1 MSLSRD
7 TTAIELWQQAKRDL
21 GDVEGLLHA
30 ERYDLI
36 NRAVQTISGWVYDL
50 SSNLYMTE
58 VVIVSSGG
66 AYETGSTGTYVVA
79 TQTLTLQTP
88 SRSIISTDIGKIV
101 TFRIGT
107 TTYAGIIDTIVSTSA
122 FTVIGVGLPSAN
134 GTLAEVIIVGNTI
147 TSNKISLTGLR
158 MMMAG
163 QQIKLELLSST
174 SGVTVK
180 AGSMRDVDTFRTT
193 SANKNT
199 ILWAINGDYIRF
211 AVGDSVTQG
220 TLTLR
225 YPKMAD
231 LVTTDSS
238 GIDLP
243 DGVAIEMAI
252 LYLKGLMQQRIGGQ
266 KENNEAKLQ
275 QMKENMV
282 KTLLGE
288 VDAEVVKEKV
298 MALK

>member
-1 MSLSRD
+1 MALSRD

-199 ILWAINGDYIRF
+199 ILWAVNGDYIQF

-231 LVTTDSS
+231 LVDADSD

-266 KENNEAKLQ
+266 KENNESKLQ

-282 KTLLGE
+282 KTFLGE
-288 VDAEVVKEKV
+288 VDAEIVKEKV

>member
-1 MSLSRD
+1 MALSRD